1 MDLLAG
7 LAALALVGLYLYSR
21 RTKRPPQGP
30 LAAEAT
36 TLPELTPE
44 ALRSAVEAHPRTPVQ
59 VYQTALGNGALI
71 AFGYSPGHDRVDV
84 FAPTDA
90 GGDAYAHCEFSLASM
105 QWRTDPPPDQDEIR
119 AILRD
124 TFPG

>member
-21 RTKRPPQGP
+21 RTRRPPQGP
-30 LAAEAT
+30 LAAEST
-36 TLPELTPE
+36 TIAELTPKS
-44 ALRSAVEAHPRTPVQ
+44 LRAIVEAHPRTPVK
-59 VYQTALGNGALI
+59 VYQTALGNGAFI
-71 AFGYSPGHDRVDV
+71 GFGYSPGHDRVDV

-90 GGDAYAHCEFSLASM
+90 GGEAYSAFEFSLASM
-105 QWRTDPPPDQDEIR
+105 QWRTDPPSDQDEIR
-119 AILRD
+119 AVLRD